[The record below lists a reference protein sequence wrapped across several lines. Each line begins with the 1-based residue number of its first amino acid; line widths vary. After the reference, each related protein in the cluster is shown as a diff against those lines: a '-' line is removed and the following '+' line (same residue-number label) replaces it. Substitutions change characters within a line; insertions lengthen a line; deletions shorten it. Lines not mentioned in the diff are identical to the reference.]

1 MTSKHP
7 HNNILFSFKSIYI
20 LLIDKNKILYCFY
33 AKFSTD
39 DLFLLK
45 KAVLRNQKLHQI
57 LVKLLL
63 INYLGKLNKN
73 KKLWSSRKN
82 VHFRTIKYHFRTIFD
97 FDSQNFITF
106 ECKIINL

>member
-1 MTSKHP
+1 M
-7 HNNILFSFKSIYI
+7 
-20 LLIDKNKILYCFY
+20 
-33 AKFSTD
+33 
-39 DLFLLK
+39 
-45 KAVLRNQKLHQI
+45 AVPRNQKPYQI
-57 LVKLLL
+57 LGKLLI
-63 INYLGKLNKN
+63 INYLCKLIKT